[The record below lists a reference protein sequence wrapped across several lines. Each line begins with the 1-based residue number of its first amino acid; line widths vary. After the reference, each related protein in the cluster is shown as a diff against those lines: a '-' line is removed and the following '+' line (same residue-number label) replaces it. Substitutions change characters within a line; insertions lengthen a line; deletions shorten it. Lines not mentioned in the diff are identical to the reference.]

1 LVVTRCPNCHARFR
15 VSDGQ
20 LKLAAGQVRCGACL
34 EVFDA
39 RQHRLTT
46 PSPKPAAPSE
56 PEQQPVADSAPA
68 SPQPAAERAEA
79 AAPVRTESALARP
92 TLQPQTE
99 ANEPEARPDLLAGFR
114 AESLQL
120 DTRQAQEPDPIRTSG
135 WLLLALLALFGLGGQ
150 LLWFERAQLALYPE
164 FRGLYALICHQV
176 DCSLEQ
182 PALKL
187 INNRGLHLQPH
198 AKFRDALNAA
208 IVLENKAPFDQPWP
222 ALDLRFTDLKGRL
235 VAQRTFQPDE
245 YLDTDVLNPTRMPP
259 GRPMQ
264 INLELA
270 SPGRRGTSYELQLV
284 APL

>member
-1 LVVTRCPNCHARFR
+1 MVVTRCPNCHARFR

-20 LKLAAGQVRCGACL
+20 LRLAAGQVRCGACL
-34 EVFDA
+34 DVFDA
-39 RQHRLTT
+39 RQHQLTT
-46 PSPKPAAPSE
+46 PVAVPATDDRKPTPVDRPVPAASRTTNRPAGSNIAVQSKPVVTDAE
-56 PEQQPVADSAPA
+56 PRVRI
-68 SPQPAAERAEA
+68 AETATA
-79 AAPVRTESALARP
+79 IRP
-92 TLQPQTE
+92 HILS
-99 ANEPEARPDLLAGFR
+99 GFK
-114 AESLQL
+114 AESLRL
-120 DTRQAQEPDPIRTSG
+120 HAQQDREPDPFRTSG

-150 LLWFERAQLALYPE
+150 LLWFERAQLARYPE
-164 FRGLYALICHQV
+164 LRGLYSLICYQV
-176 DCSLEQ
+176 DCALEQ

-198 AKFRDALNAA
+198 AKFNDALNAA
-208 IVLENKAPFDQPWP
+208 IVLENRAPFDQPWP
-222 ALDLRFTDLKGRL
+222 ALDLRFTDIKGRL

-245 YLDTDVLNPTRMPP
+245 YLDTDVLNPSRMPP